1 MTALFWQLMTNLAE
15 PQRELH
21 RLLIVLVLGLFVRL
35 IFLYTTKDVRLMI
48 VDEQHYHVL
57 ALNLL
62 HGHGLAWGP
71 GTPTSL
77 RPPLYPAFVAFV
89 WWITDTESV
98 SAVRMAQLLLSLL
111 NTFALYQLG
120 ALLFDRRTALLAAAG
135 FCFYPSL
142 LAFNFLMLTEV
153 LFTFLLT
160 LVVLGYVILLRTGNG
175 WAACG
180 TGVGLGLAV
189 LTRSVLWLFPVIF
202 FPFVFFTMP
211 GNRRKRLLAALL
223 LFLGYFLVVIPW
235 AVRNTKLQGVL
246 TAVDTMGGLTLRMGN
261 YDHTDLA
268 RPWDPSS
275 IEGEKSIFQELHH
288 DYPDSRFWT
297 EGQKEKWALKKALA
311 YMVDHPQLTLKRAV
325 VKFARFWGLER
336 VVIAGWQQELYQPP
350 RWFVLA
356 GTLII
361 AFSCLSVML
370 LACLGIFLAP
380 PADRR
385 VHVFLLLLMGFIV
398 GIHTVTFGHERYHL
412 PLMPF
417 LLLYAA
423 AVIERRSW
431 IQLCNVR
438 QAAAPIL
445 ACISLFVIWG
455 WEVLIVEVD
464 RIRVLV
470 HTFLG

>member
-1 MTALFWQLMTNLAE
+1 MTVLLRRLMANLAQ

-21 RLLIVLVLGLFVRL
+21 RLLLVLALGLFVRL
-35 IFLYTTKDVRLMI
+35 IFLYTTKDTKLMI

-62 HGHGLAWGP
+62 HGHGLAWRP
-71 GTPTSL
+71 GTLTSL

-89 WWITDTESV
+89 WWITGTESV
-98 SAVRMAQLLLSLL
+98 PVVRMVQLLLSLL
-111 NTFALYQLG
+111 NTFLLYQLG
-120 ALLFDRRTALLAAAG
+120 VLLFDRRTALLAATG

-142 LAFNFLMLTEV
+142 LAFNFLLLTEV
-153 LFTFLLT
+153 LFTFFLT
-160 LVVLGYVILLRTGNG
+160 MVVLGYVILLRTGSG

-180 TGVGLGLAV
+180 IGVGLGLAV
-189 LTRSVLWLFPVIF
+189 LTRSVLWLFPVIL

-211 GNRRKRLLAALL
+211 GSRRKRLSAALL
-223 LFLGYFLVVIPW
+223 LFLGYFLVVTPW

-246 TAVDTMGGLTLRMGN
+246 TVVDTMGGLTLRMGN
-261 YDHTDLA
+261 YDHTDLD

-275 IEGEKSIFQELHH
+275 IEGEKSIFQELRR

-297 EGQKEKWALKKALA
+297 EGQKEKWALKKALS

-336 VVIAGWQQELYQPP
+336 VVIAGWQQGFYQPP

-356 GTLII
+356 GTLAI
-361 AFSCLSVML
+361 AFSCVFVML
-370 LACLGIFLAP
+370 LACLGVFLSP

-398 GIHTVTFGHERYHL
+398 GIHTLTFGHERYHL

-423 AVIERRSW
+423 AAVGRQNW
-431 IQLCNVR
+431 IQLCNMR

-445 ACISLFVIWG
+445 ACISLLVIWG
-455 WEVLIVEVD
+455 WEILIIDAD
-464 RIRVLV
+464 RIKVLV